1 MAVEPMHL
9 AGDVLPNLRDVGGL
23 ATDTG
28 GYTRS
33 GVLLRSAA
41 PLADDRAPALPGWPP
56 ALVLD
61 LRGIDELR
69 GRPHPLIAEG
79 SVVHSLP
86 LLKRRLMDAKG
97 RMDWS
102 AIPDLGS
109 AYLEFMAVGGPTI
122 LRIAE
127 LLVESPGPALVHCTA
142 GKDRTGVVVAV
153 LLRAVG
159 VSRAELLRDYR
170 ATEPALPAIL
180 ARTPPELTQD
190 VDPTALERLMGVPAE
205 AMITVLDELDNSEG
219 GAAGWLAA
227 RGVTAPL
234 LNAWRERILQ

>member
-1 MAVEPMHL
+1 
-9 AGDVLPNLRDVGGL
+9 PNLRDLGGL
-23 ATDTG
+23 ATDAG
-28 GYTRS
+28 GRTRS
-33 GVLLRSAA
+33 GVLLRSAG
-41 PLADDRAPALPGWPP
+41 PLADDRPPALPGWPP

-86 LLKRRLMDAKG
+86 LLRRRLTDAKG
-97 RMDWS
+97 RVDWS
-102 AIPDLGS
+102 TVPDLGS
-109 AYLEFMAVGGPTI
+109 AYLDFMAVGGSTI
-122 LRIAE
+122 VRIAE
-127 LLVESPGPALVHCTA
+127 LLVDSPGPALVHCTA

-180 ARTPPELTQD
+180 ARTPPELTRD
-190 VDPTALERLMGVPAE
+190 VDPTALERLMGVPAQ
-205 AMITVLDELDNSEG
+205 AMITVLDALDNSDG
-219 GAAGWLAA
+219 GAAGWLTS
-227 RGVTAPL
+227 RGVTGPVL
-234 LNAWRERILQ
+234 DAWRRRILE